1 MQSPARCDRNRNVL
15 QVRPASHWPLIR
27 ETTALTSDRSAPISQ
42 ARSAHGNKVRG
53 WWLAL
58 GLIWLIGTLADRLW
72 LGLDQRL
79 PAWDQADYL
88 NSAVDH
94 GRALGFLSGG
104 GWQGWAALLDLSP
117 KIPPLASLVNG
128 SVMGLAGQEPL
139 AASWS
144 LAFWHGLLLL
154 AVALW
159 SRELMGGGFALL
171 AATLV
176 TLAPSLAEL
185 RVDYTLDLPLTAS
198 CTLALWLLGRWRAP
212 SPAGGRTCQAIAAAL
227 AVAAAILVKQSAL
240 LVVALPS
247 LWAALRGLGQRGR
260 RAQVILALALVLGLI
275 LPWLH
280 HNWITTLGGTNR
292 AVIESAAA
300 EGDPDPFSLA
310 SLLWYPL
317 RLPTLLGPVTLVG
330 GLAGLSTSLMTTRS
344 GRFRAWS
351 LRNLATAQLPDGW
364 AWLVGS
370 SLAGWLATSL
380 SPNKDARYI
389 APVLPLLLMP
399 LAFGWWRLFLVVRHR
414 WGEMVAGTG
423 LSVGLLAAALNTGTA
438 RAAAIQTNEGFPL
451 PEAIAELRNRVG
463 DRPVT
468 LLMMASRPDL
478 NDHTATVYGRLR
490 GGQVIARQVGRNP
503 GTQTAVL
510 DAAEWLLLA
519 TGDQGSRRPSA
530 RELSRSVRQDSRFER
545 VRFWPRAQ
553 GPDLELWRRRPDAP
567 EPARFDETFM
577 GMAAQMEAGPAA
589 LEPLFGSIGLQH
601 QIDGHRL
608 YQQRVKVRAL
618 QQLQSRPDDRKALWN
633 LALLATLQNRPEQA
647 QAWYAR
653 LQKALPGNPWPASY
667 RAVVL
672 LAGWQPWR
680 AHAALKELPDAADR
694 SPVIEGLLDLSGLLS
709 GDLRRAPSL
718 SRSLPAAVAE
728 VTAQLAKK
736 P

>member
-1 MQSPARCDRNRNVL
+1 MVWLPCRLIADR
-15 QVRPASHWPLIR
+15 
-27 ETTALTSDRSAPISQ
+27 TAPMTS
-42 ARSAHGNKVRG
+42 ARSHPGSSGRR

-58 GLIWLIGTLADRLW
+58 GLIWLMATLADRLW
-72 LGLDQRL
+72 LGLDLRL

-94 GRALGFLSGG
+94 GRALGLLPGG

-128 SVMGLAGQEPL
+128 TVMGLAGQDPG

-159 SRELMGGGFALL
+159 GRELVGGGFGLL
-171 AATLV
+171 AAALV
-176 TLAPSLAEL
+176 SLAPALAEL
-185 RVDYTLDLPLTAS
+185 RVDYTLDLPLAAT
-198 CTLALWLLGRWRAP
+198 CVLALWLLGRWRAP
-212 SPAGGRTCQAIAAAL
+212 LPAGGRLGQAVVAAL

-275 LPWLH
+275 LPWLR

-292 AVIESAAA
+292 AVIESATA

-310 SLLWYPL
+310 SLFWYPL
-317 RLPTLLGPVTLVG
+317 LWPAQLGWVTVLG
-330 GLAGLSTSLMTTRS
+330 SLAGLVAGLLGANGLLR
-344 GRFRAWS
+344 RPWS
-351 LRNLATAQLPDGW
+351 LRALAAAELPDGW
-364 AWLVGS
+364 GWLVGC
-370 SLAGWLATSL
+370 SLVGWLATSL

-389 APVLPLLLMP
+389 TPVLPLLLML
-399 LAFGWWRLFLVVRHR
+399 LALGWWQLGLALRSR
-414 WGEMVAGTG
+414 WGSIGARSWLG
-423 LSVGLLAAALNTGTA
+423 LGLLAAALATGSE
-438 RAAAIQTNEGFPL
+438 RAAAIQRQGGFPV
-451 PEAIAELRNRVG
+451 PEAIEELRRREG
-463 DRPVT
+463 DRPLT
-468 LLMMASRPDL
+468 LPMMASRPDL
-478 NDHTATVYGRLR
+478 NSHTATVYGRLK
-490 GGQVIARQVGRNP
+490 GGQVVASQVGRNP
-503 GTQTAVL
+503 GSEIAVL
-510 DAAEWLLLA
+510 ASAEWLLLA
-519 TGDQGSRRPSA
+519 TGDQGSNRPSA
-530 RELSRSVRQDSRFER
+530 QALSRSVRQDSRFER
-545 VRFWPRAQ
+545 MRSWPGVQ

-567 EPARFDETFM
+567 EPARFDARFM
-577 GMAAQMEAGPAA
+577 VMARQMEEGPAA

-601 QIDGHRL
+601 QLDGHRL
-608 YQQRVKVRAL
+608 YQQRVKERAL
-618 QQLQSRPDDRKALWN
+618 QRLQGQPDDRTALWS

-647 QAWYAR
+647 QAWYER

-680 AHAALKELPDAADR
+680 AHAALKELPDAEAR
-694 SPVIEGLLDLSGLLS
+694 SPVINGLLDLSGLLS

>member
-1 MQSPARCDRNRNVL
+1 MP
-15 QVRPASHWPLIR
+15 
-27 ETTALTSDRSAPISQ
+27 Q
-42 ARSAHGNKVRG
+42 ARSGHGNSARL

-58 GLIWLIGTLADRLW
+58 ALIWLIASLADRLW

-94 GRALGFLSGG
+94 GRALGLLPGG

-128 SVMGLAGQEPL
+128 TVMGLAGQEPD

-144 LAFWHGLLLL
+144 LAMWHGLLLL

-159 SRELMGGGFALL
+159 SRELVGGGFALL
-171 AATLV
+171 AAALV
-176 TLAPSLAEL
+176 SLAPALAEL
-185 RVDYTLDLPLTAS
+185 RVDYTLDLPLTAT
-198 CTLALWLLGRWRAP
+198 CILALWLLGRWQAP
-212 SPAGGRTCQAIAAAL
+212 SPRGGHLSQALAAAVT
-227 AVAAAILVKQSAL
+227 VAAAILVKQSAL

-300 EGDPDPFSLA
+300 EGDPDPLSLA

-317 RLPTLLGPVTLVG
+317 RLPAQLGPVILLG
-330 GLAGLSTSLMTTRS
+330 GLVGLSTSLLTTQS
-344 GRFRAWS
+344 GRIRAWS
-351 LRNLATAQLPDGW
+351 LRTLTAAQPPDGW
-364 AWLVGS
+364 AWLVGCG
-370 SLAGWLATSL
+370 LVGWLATSL

-389 APVLPLLLMP
+389 APLLPLLLML
-399 LAFGWWRLFLVVRHR
+399 LALGWWRLFLGLRRR
-414 WGEMVAGTG
+414 WGEVGGRAGLG
-423 LSVGLLAAALNTGTA
+423 LGLLAAALNTGTV
-438 RAAAIQTNEGFPL
+438 RAAAIQAQSGFPL

-463 DRPVT
+463 DQPIT
-468 LLMMASRPDL
+468 LLMMASQPDL
-478 NDHTATVYGRLR
+478 NDHTATVFGRLQ
-490 GGQVIARQVGRNP
+490 GGQVIARQVGRNA

-510 DAAEWLLLA
+510 DSAEWLLLA

-530 RELSRSVRQDSRFER
+530 RELSRAVRQDSRFER
-545 VRFWPRAQ
+545 VRSWSRAKA
-553 GPDLELWRRRPDAP
+553 PDLELWRRRA
-567 EPARFDETFM
+567 EAAQPARFDETFM
-577 GMAAQMEAGPAA
+577 VMARRMEEGPAA

-601 QIDGHRL
+601 QLDGHFL
-608 YQQRVKVRAL
+608 YQQRVRERAL
-618 QQLQSRPDDRKALWN
+618 QRLQGQPDDRKALWS

-647 QAWYAR
+647 QAWFAR
-653 LQKALPGNPWPASY
+653 LQTVLPGNPWPASY

-680 AHAALKELPDAADR
+680 AHAALKELPDTAAR
-694 SPVIEGLLDLSGLLS
+694 SPVIDGLLDLSGLLS

-728 VTAQLAKK
+728 VITQLAKK

>member
-1 MQSPARCDRNRNVL
+1 MPQTRSR
-15 QVRPASHWPLIR
+15 HGI
-27 ETTALTSDRSAPISQ
+27 TA
-42 ARSAHGNKVRG
+42 RG

-58 GLIWLIGTLADRLW
+58 GLIWLIATLADRLW
-72 LGLDQRL
+72 LGMDQRL

-94 GRALGFLSGG
+94 GRALGLLPGG

-117 KIPPLASLVNG
+117 KIPPLASLING
-128 SVMGLAGQEPL
+128 TVMGLAGQEPV

-159 SRELMGGGFALL
+159 SRELVGGGFALL
-171 AATLV
+171 AAALV
-176 TLAPSLAEL
+176 ILAPALAEL

-212 SPAGGRTCQAIAAAL
+212 SPAGGRARQAIAAAL

-247 LWAALRGLGQRGR
+247 LWAALRGLSQRGR

-275 LPWLH
+275 LPWLQ

-317 RLPTLLGPVTLVG
+317 RLSSQLGPVTLVG
-330 GLAGLSTSLMTTRS
+330 GLAGLVTSLLTTQS
-344 GRFRAWS
+344 GRIKTWS
-351 LRNLATAQLPDGW
+351 LRSLATAQLPDGW
-364 AWLVGS
+364 AWLVGC

-380 SPNKDARYI
+380 SPNKDARYF
-389 APVLPLLLMP
+389 APVLPLLLMM
-399 LAFGWWRLFLVVRHR
+399 LALGWWRLFLVLRHR
-414 WGEMVAGTG
+414 CGEVGARTG
-423 LSVGLLAAALNTGTA
+423 LGVGLLAAALNTGAA
-438 RAAAIQTNEGFPL
+438 RAAAIQAGEGFPL
-451 PEAIAELRNRVG
+451 PAAIAELRSRVG
-463 DRPVT
+463 DQPVT
-468 LLMMASRPDL
+468 LLMMASQPDL
-478 NDHTATVYGRLR
+478 NDHTATVYGRLK
-490 GGQVIARQVGRNP
+490 GGRLIARQVGRNP

-530 RELSRSVRQDSRFER
+530 RELSRSVRQDNRFER
-545 VRFWPRAQ
+545 VRSWPRAKGQ
-553 GPDLELWRRRPDAP
+553 DLELWRRRPDAP
-567 EPARFDETFM
+567 EPARFDESFM
-577 GMAAQMEAGPAA
+577 GMARRMEEGPAA

-601 QIDGHRL
+601 QLDGHLL
-608 YQQRVKVRAL
+608 YQKRVEKWARQR
-618 QQLQSRPDDRKALWN
+618 LQSQPDDRKALWSM
-633 LALLATLQNRPEQA
+633 ALLATLQNRPEQA
-647 QAWYAR
+647 QAWYER

-680 AHAALKELPDAADR
+680 AYAALKELPDSAAK
-694 SPVIEGLLDLSGLLS
+694 SPVIDGLLDLSGLLS

-718 SRSLPAAVAE
+718 GRSLPAAVAE

>member
-1 MQSPARCDRNRNVL
+1 MP
-15 QVRPASHWPLIR
+15 QVRSQQ
-27 ETTALTSDRSAPISQ
+27 SAT
-42 ARSAHGNKVRG
+42 GRG

-58 GLIWLIGTLADRLW
+58 GLIWLIATLADRLW

-94 GRALGFLSGG
+94 GRALGLLPGG
-104 GWQGWAALLDLSP
+104 GWQDWAALLDLSP

-128 SVMGLAGQEPL
+128 TVMGLAGQEPA

-144 LAFWHGLLLL
+144 LALWHGLLLL

-159 SRELMGGGFALL
+159 SRDLVGGGFALL
-171 AATLV
+171 AAVLV
-176 TLAPSLAEL
+176 SLAPALAEL
-185 RVDYTLDLPLTAS
+185 RVDYTLDLPLTAT

-212 SPAGGRTCQAIAAAL
+212 LPTGGRLGQAVVAAL

-247 LWAALRGLGQRGR
+247 LWAALRGLAQRGR
-260 RAQVILALALVLGLI
+260 RGQVVLALALALGLI

-280 HNWITTLGGTNR
+280 HNWITTIGGTNR

-317 RLPTLLGPVTLVG
+317 RLPAQLGQVTLPV
-330 GLAGLSTSLMTTRS
+330 GLAGLSASLLTTQS

-351 LRNLATAQLPDGW
+351 LRALAAAELPDGW
-364 AWLVGS
+364 AWLVGC

-389 APVLPLLLMP
+389 TPVLPLLLML
-399 LAFGWWRLFLVVRHR
+399 LALGWWWLFLGLRR
-414 WGEMVAGTG
+414 RLGQRGARAGLG
-423 LSVGLLAAALNTGTA
+423 LGLLAAALGTGTA
-438 RAAAIQTNEGFPL
+438 RAAAIQTGTGFPL
-451 PEAIAELRNRVG
+451 PEAIAELRSRVG
-463 DRPVT
+463 DQPVT

-478 NDHTATVYGRLR
+478 NDHTATVYGRLQ
-490 GGQVIARQVGRNP
+490 GGQVIARQVGRNA

-510 DAAEWLLLA
+510 NAAEWLLLA
-519 TGDQGSRRPSA
+519 TGDQGSGRPSA
-530 RELSRSVRQDSRFER
+530 RELSRAVRQDSRFER
-545 VRFWPRAQ
+545 VRSWPRDK

-567 EPARFDETFM
+567 EPQRFDDRFM
-577 GMAAQMEAGPAA
+577 RMASQMEQGPAA
-589 LEPLFGSIGLQH
+589 LAPVFGSIGLQH
-601 QIDGHRL
+601 QLDGHFL
-608 YQQRVKVRAL
+608 YQQRVAKKARR
-618 QQLQSRPDDRKALWN
+618 QLEVRPDDRQSLWS
-633 LALLATLQNRPEQA
+633 LALLATLQNRPDQA
-647 QAWYAR
+647 QAWFGQ
-653 LQKALPGNPWPASY
+653 LQKLLPGNPWPASY

-672 LAGWQPWR
+672 LAGWQPRR
-680 AHAALKELPDAADR
+680 AHAALRDLPDSAAR
-694 SPVIEGLLDLSGLLS
+694 SPVIDGLLDLSGLLS
-709 GDLRRAPSL
+709 GDLRRAPYL

-728 VTAQLAKK
+728 VTAHLEGK